1 VKIKLTS
8 SNKKLFHKSKGF
20 NMSAKVKSISRGV
33 IDTRNHKKHGIDV
46 DLDELVSEISQ
57 VDPQE
62 IPAPVDA
69 KTSDLPKPMVLAP
82 NRPVKGAHNSI
93 IWSKEMDKPP
103 AFLSI
108 IRQIK
113 GLFNVGTEVDGWTIA
128 YFPPPS
134 ASKGGKSGSQ
144 EITIPAAPM
153 GVAARYILCMGTKE
167 VIHMATV
174 QKNAEG
180 KLLIC
185 QNQAIN
191 FPIGLCS
198 QCTFSFNNEK
208 SATMDPRPGFRQTR
222 ISKDPSSRHFLV
234 LDGYVSVGTLVS
246 KIKKEAKSATTNQ
259 NDANKLADKLTT
271 MLELSDVDSVVSAAT
286 RKAPTTIMDK
296 FEESKSLDDSSTI
309 CFGDECR
316 GTPIIEAI

>member
-1 VKIKLTS
+1 
-8 SNKKLFHKSKGF
+8 
-20 NMSAKVKSISRGV
+20 MSAKVKSLSRGV
-33 IDTRNHKKHGIDV
+33 IDTRNHKKHGIDI

-57 VDPQE
+57 ADPQE

-69 KTSDLPKPMVLAP
+69 KTSDLPKPLVLAP

-93 IWSKEMDKPP
+93 IWSKEMDKPSV
-103 AFLSI
+103 LLGI

-113 GLFNVGTEVDGWTIA
+113 GLFNVGTEVDGWTVA
-128 YFPPPS
+128 YFPPSS
-134 ASKGGKSGSQ
+134 ASKNSKSGNS

-198 QCTFSFNNEK
+198 QCTFSFNNDK
-208 SATMDPRPGFRQTR
+208 FATMDSRPGFRQMR
-222 ISKDPSSRHFLV
+222 ITKDPSLRHFLV

-246 KIKKEAKSATTNQ
+246 KIKKEAKSVTANQ
-259 NDANKLADKLTT
+259 SDANKLAEQLTT
-271 MLELSDVDSVVSAAT
+271 ALELSDVDSVVSAAS
-286 RKAPTTIMDK
+286 RKFPTTIMNK
-296 FEESKSLDDSSTI
+296 IEESKSLDDSNTI
-309 CFGDECR
+309 CFGEECR
-316 GTPIIEAI
+316 STPIIEAI

>member
-1 VKIKLTS
+1 MKIKLTS

-46 DLDELVSEISQ
+46 DLDELVSEIGQ

-69 KTSDLPKPMVLAP
+69 KTSDLDKPMVLDP

-93 IWSKEMDKPP
+93 IWSKEIGKPQV
-103 AFLSI
+103 LLGI
-108 IRQIK
+108 IRQIA
-113 GLFNVGTEVDGWTIA
+113 GLFNVGTEVDGWTVA
-128 YFPPPS
+128 YFPPPP
-134 ASKGGKSGSQ
+134 ASKGGKTASV
-144 EITIPAAPM
+144 EITIPPAPM

-167 VIHMATV
+167 VIRMATV

-180 KLLIC
+180 KLMIS

-208 SATMDPRPGFRQTR
+208 FAAMDPRPGFRQTR
-222 ISKDPSSRHFLV
+222 ISKEPSSRHFLV

-246 KIKKEAKSATTNQ
+246 KIKKEAKGATANQ
-259 NDANKLADKLTT
+259 KDANKLADQLTT
-271 MLELSDVDSVVSAAT
+271 MLDLSDVDSVVSAAT
-286 RKAPTTIMDK
+286 RKIPTTIISK
-296 FEESKSLDDSSTI
+296 IEESKSLDDSNTI

-316 GTPIIEAI
+316 DTPIIVAV